1 MGFWPG
7 ECSSEE
13 ILISDNLIEDLQ
25 LEVDFGRRVRIEG
38 NTVVRP
44 VQTAGIG
51 VFTINDNSSAQD
63 YTIQNNT
70 IVDPVVSSGGIVVHL
85 DPPSSS
91 YSTMKTF
98 RILDNHVVYT
108 KYVSGNHAS
117 AIRIGTGDNSQA
129 TRGNVFDDIVIQ
141 NNIVYKDPGSPYDF
155 GDVNAIIFGNSSAIA
170 NFKFDNINV
179 SNNVFHYNNK
189 WGLPI
194 IDIRQKGVNY
204 IESNN
209 LARAISPDVMPP
221 SVPTALTTT
230 YVSDSHIHL
239 AWNVSVDN
247 IGVYRYRIYRNGL
260 AYNYSTAAAYI
271 DSNLQAGTAYTYT
284 VTAIDLSGIESSQ
297 SYAVTATTAGIA
309 APAVVAVGGEVVTT
323 TLNPSA
329 TDTITSP
336 PSAPITNRFTKEKK
350 KEQNKKEK
358 PKNRIVWR
366 DGR

>member
-1 MGFWPG
+1 
-7 ECSSEE
+7 
-13 ILISDNLIEDLQ
+13 
-25 LEVDFGRRVRIEG
+25 
-38 NTVVRP
+38 
-44 VQTAGIG
+44 
-51 VFTINDNSSAQD
+51 
-63 YTIQNNT
+63 
-70 IVDPVVSSGGIVVHL
+70 
-85 DPPSSS
+85 
-91 YSTMKTF
+91 MKTF

-209 LARAISPDVMPP
+209 LARAISADIMPP

-230 YVSDSHIHL
+230 YISGNQIDL
-239 AWNVSVDN
+239 AWNPSVDN
-247 IGVYRYRIYRNGL
+247 IGLYRYRIYRNDSSY
-260 AYNYSTAAAYI
+260 AYSTATSYI
-271 DSNLQAGTAYTYT
+271 DKNLRPGTTYTYT
-284 VTAIDLSGIESSQ
+284 VAAIDLSGQESAQ
-297 SYAVTATTAGIA
+297 SYSVTATT
-309 APAVVAVGGEVVTT
+309 
-323 TLNPSA
+323 S
-329 TDTITSP
+329 S
-336 PSAPITNRFTKEKK
+336 TKGKK
-350 KEQNKKEK
+350 KSYTLETVSD
-358 PKNRIVWR
+358 RR
-366 DGR
+366 